1 MQGARLIGK
10 DPDAGKDRGQEEKW
24 VTEDEM
30 VGWHHQLN
38 GREFERAL
46 GDSEGRGSLVCCG
59 PWVTESGTTEPLS
72 DDCVPYAVLRS
83 LREFLKSSQKDG
95 CSDYGYS

>member
-1 MQGARLIGK
+1 M
-10 DPDAGKDRGQEEKW
+10 
-24 VTEDEM
+24 TEDEM

-38 GREFERAL
+38 EREFERAL

-59 PWVTESGTTEPLS
+59 PCVTESGTTEPLS